1 MLYFISKT
9 KIRKDVKMKK
19 FLTLTLLATFFASG
33 VLYADV
39 VFDCNK
45 CEGSGRV
52 KICRTI
58 RCRSCNGVRGRCPHC
73 NGRGQTQTAPPRG
86 PFDMPSMSRPCMA
99 CLGDGKASCST
110 CYDSGKEYLSGTA
123 TCPQCNGH
131 GKFTL

>member
-33 VLYADV
+33 ALYADV

-45 CEGSGRV
+45 CDGNGRV
-52 KICRTI
+52 QISRTI
-58 RCRSCNGVRGRCPHC
+58 RCRSCGGVKRVCSSCR
-73 NGRGQTQTAPPRG
+73 GRGQFYSPAGPG
-86 PFDMPSMSRPCMA
+86 PFGMPATSSPCMS
-99 CLGDGKASCST
+99 CLGSGKATCWT

-123 TCPQCNGH
+123 TCPQCKGH